1 MVFVQIYVH
10 YQLLTH
16 IPILRGLGKLKPSLA
31 RREFFMHSK
40 KSTIVKQ
47 IYRKYKDRFM
57 EVSDMACGHGA
68 FLYHIR

>member
-1 MVFVQIYVH
+1 
-10 YQLLTH
+10 
-16 IPILRGLGKLKPSLA
+16 
-31 RREFFMHSK
+31 MHSK